1 VVTLGG
7 LCAAAAIIVSIW
19 IRWMGFYKGSAV
31 WISEFNTSFI
41 SEAGSLCPCSIKP
54 SDKAVKVLARAAYSK
69 GGFLPA

>member
-1 VVTLGG
+1 MAV
-7 LCAAAAIIVSIW
+7 
-19 IRWMGFYKGSAV
+19 FYKDSAV

-54 SDKAVKVLARAAYSK
+54 SDKAVKVLARAAYAK